1 VSIESYM
8 ILAQNHQQLLNG
20 NKIMRKFKLV
30 IILFFVV
37 IATSCGQQK
46 EYISYT
52 VKKGETMKVIAKRL
66 GIKTKDLLR
75 LNPTVGRKPSPETA
89 IIIPNNKFDQNTPIN
104 ITIVKET
111 DTIVIVDDVKE
122 IEDSQNKFL
131 VHKVV
136 KGDTFYSLTR
146 AYNVSENELKALNL
160 SLEISGL
167 QLEMLLKIKPIVAEN
182 IFLIYRDTISEAAA
196 VKIAMMLPFRAIE
209 YDTIDAIDIFKTN
222 KLSNITTDLYLGA
235 QVALDSLRSLEIDV
249 ELSVFDTGRKNTK
262 IDSIL
267 SVTDFNDIDAIIGPL
282 YSEEVPKVA
291 NRAGVPVIFPVYSK
305 KQSSFQSS
313 KIIKTFADREV
324 HQKELVAHILRSYS
338 NENILIIGDSTAT
351 SIRNSDLI
359 KSVLLDHDSIT
370 DALIIH
376 PNQGYI
382 RKATIINALK
392 AEIGNWLIFAT
403 DASVIVSD
411 VVNSLISL
419 PIEEEDEDTDEK
431 EVDDKEKDDKPE
443 MQILPEDTVIK
454 IFGFNK
460 SSQFDIID
468 NNKLAKLG
476 FTYTSDIFIDEGSPK
491 VQLFNKQYLEK
502 NYAYPSYY
510 ATKGFDIVFDVVMR
524 LASGD
529 PLKETFKKGIST
541 RLESKFNY
549 NKSLFST
556 STNTGIYILQY
567 NPDLTITR
575 IK

>member
-1 VSIESYM
+1 MSIELYM
-8 ILAQNHQQLLNG
+8 ILAQNHQQLSNG
-20 NKIMRKFKLV
+20 NKIMRKFKLI

-52 VKKGETMKVIAKRL
+52 IKKGETMKVIAKRL

-89 IIIPNNKFDQNTPIN
+89 IIIPNNKFDQNSLIDT
-104 ITIVKET
+104 TIVKET
-111 DTIVIVDDVKE
+111 DTIVIVDDVKD
-122 IEDSQNKFL
+122 IQDSQNKFL

-167 QLEMLLKIKPIVAEN
+167 QLEMLLKIKPIVDEN

-235 QVALDSLRSLEIDV
+235 QVALDSLRRLGIDV
-249 ELSVFDTGRKNTK
+249 ELSIFDTGRKNTK

-267 SVTDFNDIDAIIGPL
+267 SVTDFSDIDAIIGPL

-351 SIRNSDLI
+351 
-359 KSVLLDHDSIT
+359 
-370 DALIIH
+370 
-376 PNQGYI
+376 
-382 RKATIINALK
+382 
-392 AEIGNWLIFAT
+392 
-403 DASVIVSD
+403 
-411 VVNSLISL
+411 
-419 PIEEEDEDTDEK
+419 
-431 EVDDKEKDDKPE
+431 
-443 MQILPEDTVIK
+443 
-454 IFGFNK
+454 
-460 SSQFDIID
+460 
-468 NNKLAKLG
+468 
-476 FTYTSDIFIDEGSPK
+476 
-491 VQLFNKQYLEK
+491 
-502 NYAYPSYY
+502 
-510 ATKGFDIVFDVVMR
+510 
-524 LASGD
+524 
-529 PLKETFKKGIST
+529 
-541 RLESKFNY
+541 
-549 NKSLFST
+549 
-556 STNTGIYILQY
+556 
-567 NPDLTITR
+567 
-575 IK
+575 